1 MIHEE
6 KTSWYMPIYDPIGE
20 LKDKLENDV
29 KQHRM
34 VDVSVGVEKGLNL
47 SREALNDILK
57 QLKKTGYKV
66 TTVPVWKKSTVN
78 ILTSQDT
85 PIEEILTAKNN
96 QYLLRDEWHWTP
108 SLLGFDPEIY
118 HVGNIDFSEFDRT
131 EEMDSISKLIEAMC
145 RNGASVSELENIVK
159 YSMVV
164 IDAKNKVLNWKRAAV
179 DFLVQEMKDKYL
191 QEPAKKHVVFISTP
205 MAGLSDEAI
214 RMNIES
220 AKMAYL
226 KEHPERNI
234 QNTAFVHNKDAD
246 IPFKTIHEKP
256 ALLAQ
261 AFKKISQCDEVYFF
275 GSGWIFASGC
285 LMEYELCRLYDIP
298 YTIAGLEDDK

>member
-6 KTSWYMPIYDPIGE
+6 KTSWYMPIYDPISE
-20 LKDKLENDV
+20 LQDKLEDDV
-29 KQHRM
+29 NQHRM
-34 VDVSVGVEKGLNL
+34 VDVSVGVEKRLNL
-47 SREALNDILK
+47 SREAFNDILE

-66 TTVPVWKKSTVN
+66 TKVPVWKKSTVDV
-78 ILTSQDT
+78 LTRQDT
-85 PIEEILTAKNN
+85 PIEEILDAKSN
-96 QYLLRDEWHWTP
+96 QYLPRDEWHWTP
-108 SLLGFDPEIY
+108 SIFDFDPEIY
-118 HVGNIDFSEFDRT
+118 RGENIDFSEFDRT
-131 EEMDSISKLIEAMC
+131 GEIDSVSKLIVAMC

-164 IDAKNKVLNWKRAAV
+164 IDAKKKQLDWKWAAD
-179 DFLVQEMKDKYL
+179 DFLVQEMKDKYM
-191 QEPAKKHVVFISTP
+191 QKPAKKHMVFISTP
-205 MAGLSDEAI
+205 MDGLSDETI
-214 RMNIES
+214 HMNIES

-226 KEHPERNI
+226 KAHPERNV

-261 AFKKISQCDEVYFF
+261 AFKKISQCDEVCFF
-275 GSGWIFASGC
+275 GGWIYARGC
-285 LMEYELCRLYDIP
+285 LMEYELCKLYDIP